1 MVAVARPAQA
11 AGTVSVRGLAWPS
24 LSALVELAALL
35 AVIVLLWPGFERI
48 AQFGEGRD
56 HRYAATGVEV
66 SGLPPPVLPRL
77 CESLAAA
84 AEPTLREAACGALAP
99 RWRKLLNEAQRWL
112 PGRDAATPQAPNV
125 PSTLP
130 PLLHQALRLSAQAFA
145 APLLEAQAQ
154 RQAWQLRQQQGL
166 GDLRA
171 NADAVAAI
179 DADLRPYIDRFQLG
193 EQSAESGPRPLQCAA
208 QATQSTLSSGNSSER
223 AEALLRLA
231 AALDG
236 RPLLLTEHPLSRMA
250 QRRTAHAPQQASST
264 LLEQGAGARC
274 ADAEAAYVAST
285 ALMAEVRQSLLRSQ
299 KNEAMRAL
307 PAQAGWQW
315 VVAILLAYAALLA
328 SRHGLSPL
336 AGTGAVL
343 LLWSVAAWAARV
355 LWPLSGQRSFEPA
368 RLGAAW
374 ESAWHAAP
382 ANFVLVLGGM
392 GLLLLAASTL
402 RRAPAAPR
410 PRQTMSS
417 RLGFP
422 GLALALGIGWQVGL
436 DLSAHGHAAN
446 RYLALYQQGHL
457 WLGLMVF
464 SLLLFLRQPLAQGLC
479 GLLLRVGMQPVSQQG
494 SQQGSQKGQG
504 GPAAPGSRPWLAPL
518 LRTVLLVLAALGG
531 LALFAVALTHQR
543 QLTSELGRIWLIVG
557 AAWFFFLRAGPL
569 ARRLALGGSPR
580 WSMGAHAWPLLIVV
594 GMLVAAMVLTH
605 DMGPLLIAG
614 YGSGAF
620 IAAAVAM
627 GWHERGAAAGAA
639 FALALLLFALWIGL
653 VSAALFQLGNID
665 ATTAA
670 RLESLAAPLASAND
684 QLALV
689 AWFQRAAPLQGFGLG
704 SVPWCGFA
712 PAAQCSG
719 VPAQVHSDY
728 SFTALVGV
736 FGMPAACALS
746 LGCALWLHRLVRHH
760 GRVTQGEPRLVASG
774 GRWRPD
780 GQALLSWLA
789 LGWVVLS
796 LCQLAVTVAGNL
808 GVLPLT
814 GVTFPFVSHGMTSL
828 LVNLGFLALCI
839 NVDVPDPIP
848 TARPGVAR

>member
-11 AGTVSVRGLAWPS
+11 AGTASVRGLAWPS
-24 LSALVELAALL
+24 LSALVELMALL

-112 PGRDAATPQAPNV
+112 PGRDAATQQAPSV

-179 DADLRPYIDRFQLG
+179 DADLRPYIERFQLG

-208 QATQSTLSSGNSSER
+208 QASQSMLSSGNSSER

-236 RPLLLTEHPLSRMA
+236 RPLQLAEQQPSRMGL
-250 QRRTAHAPQQASST
+250 RRTAHAPQQASST
-264 LLEQGAGARC
+264 TPEQGTGTRC
-274 ADAEAAYVAST
+274 GDAEAAYAAST
-285 ALMAEVRQSLLRSQ
+285 TLMAEVRQSLLRSQ

-315 VVAILLAYAALLA
+315 VVAIVLGYAALLA

-336 AGTGAVL
+336 AGSGAVL
-343 LLWSVAAWAARV
+343 LAWSAAAWAARV

-368 RLGAAW
+368 RLGTAW
-374 ESAWHAAP
+374 DTAP
-382 ANFVLVLGGM
+382 ANFVLLLGGL

-402 RRAPAAPR
+402 RRAPSALR
-410 PRQTMSS
+410 PRQAMSS

-457 WLGLMVF
+457 WLGLMAF
-464 SLLLFLRQPLAQGLC
+464 SLLLFMRQPLAQGLC
-479 GLLLRVGMQPVSQQG
+479 GLLLRMGAQQASQP
-494 SQQGSQKGQG
+494 GQG
-504 GPAAPGSRPWLAPL
+504 GQAGPGSRAWLAPL
-518 LRTVLLVLAALGG
+518 LRTALLLLAAVGG

-580 WSMGAHAWPLLIVV
+580 WSIGAHAWPLLIVV

-653 VSAALFQLGNID
+653 VSAALFQLGSID

-839 NVDVPDPIP
+839 HVDVPEPVGAAA
-848 TARPGVAR
+848 ARPGAAR